1 VPRRR
6 ATVEEALRRAVEIGQ
21 RDRDRRADGQRAY
34 LERLTARADIE
45 VLNSGEMWQSPH
57 VSRVRKRG
65 PVLACYADAALK
77 NRFRCSGLQPQC
89 RGRSDRR

>member
-1 VPRRR
+1 MPRRR

-34 LERLTARADIE
+34 LERLTARADIK

-57 VSRVRKRG
+57 VSRVRETRPGRRLLRRRRPEESIQVLGLATTMSWEKR
-65 PVLACYADAALK
+65 
-77 NRFRCSGLQPQC
+77 
-89 RGRSDRR
+89 